1 MQNHW
6 VIKEGWHEFLVKNVF
21 HLIKDDMTLAQY
33 LPIEE
38 MSLCRSVEK

>member
-1 MQNHW
+1 VQNHR
-6 VIKEGWHEFLVKNVF
+6 VIKEGWHEFSVKNVF

-38 MSLCRSVEK
+38 MSLGRWVDK